1 MIEGTVTGF
10 VNFTRSNPDYL
21 ALLTALA
28 AETDPILRAAIEA
41 QIVFTSPLSRDEQ
54 ELFEYSH
61 FDYIEDNP
69 GYVSAEASLPYITV
83 NYVANGYIIDTV
95 LAAATPY
102 VLPDYVVNGYINI
115 ENDGI
120 GITNESG
127 WTAFVGE
134 YYNDLGET
142 T

>member
-1 MIEGTVTGF
+1 MAEGTVTGF

-69 GYVSAEASLPYITV
+69 GYVNAEASLPYVAV
-83 NYVANGYIIDTV
+83 NYVANGYISSTA
-95 LAAATPY
+95 LAAAVPY
-102 VLPDYVVNGYINI
+102 VIENYVIEGYINI
-115 ENDGI
+115 ENNGVSI
-120 GITNESG
+120 SNESG
-127 WTAFVGE
+127 WTAYVGE
-134 YYNDLGET
+134 YYSKDGEIT
-142 T
+142 

>member
-1 MIEGTVTGF
+1 MISGKATGF

-28 AETDPILRAAIEA
+28 AETDPILRAEIEA
-41 QIVFTSPLSRDEQ
+41 QIVFTSPLSRDEI

-69 GYVSAEASLPYITV
+69 GYVTANPSLPYVTV
-83 NYVANGYIIDTV
+83 NYVANGYITDTA
-95 LAAATPY
+95 LAAAQPY
-102 VLPDYVVNGYINI
+102 VLPNYVIDGYINI
-115 ENDGI
+115 ENGGV

-134 YYNDLGET
+134 YYNDNGET

>member
-1 MIEGTVTGF
+1 MAEGTVTGF

-41 QIVFTSPLSRDEQ
+41 QIVFTSPLSRDEI

-69 GYVSAEASLPYITV
+69 GYVTANPSLPYVTI
-83 NYVANGYIIDTV
+83 NYVANGYITDTA